1 MNTGTER
8 TQARQELTQKPFG
21 DYFQVSKENAIFIE
35 KLASA
40 NPHALKILLF
50 ITLPNLIENLT
61 AHLLPEQLRK

>member
-35 KLASA
+35 KLGIRTEE
-40 NPHALKILLF
+40 IL
-50 ITLPNLIENLT
+50 TG
-61 AHLLPEQLRK
+61 